1 MTSVSIQ
8 IVNYYSRSSGCKFG
22 YPAHLTFHDFIMSL
36 FDSDDTLIMTV
47 VINSK
52 VLQILNFKLNQVVTV
67 IFRQLVGIK

>member
-36 FDSDDTLIMTV
+36 FDTDVIMTV

-52 VLQILNFKLNQVVTV
+52 VLQILYFKLNQVVTV